1 MPQDDLKFSYQ
12 EAKEIIQANKT
23 YKEVSDE
30 IKERK
35 RRAGDSLEQAS
46 SKTSTTEESLVQKKK
61 RYQRQVKSQL
71 EELLELQFLSSG
83 SGNDNSN
90 YIKRKFTQTLLEIK
104 PKLKSIV
111 EKETISALG
120 CSQEQKYVAGDIYIK
135 VSAID
140 PSKRLKVSPDEPGSI
155 GIYESS
161 DTGVGVTPYSM
172 NRQLYT
178 RLQNLNVPFSTSYNT
193 DYIGKSGQALFD
205 IEYVTQDNFGNTGEF
220 YKVSVRDRQN
230 GENLV
235 TEFLT
240 DYYKT
245 IEVLDLRNFA
255 AQLANVLTGLL
266 DMELVVGTQQI
277 GVEGKFFK
285 ILTRILG
292 LCFDNRV
299 EIDVAGTSKIS
310 ELDGIDDTF
319 FEMTDQD
326 LREIDNFISNV
337 KQGVVEFVDC
347 DNIKLPLDRQN
358 VLNQLQLLDVQV
370 DGNQNDY
377 DSEVVDGLV
386 DSIVSQWEI
395 EFPKLELRHN
405 LTKDFL
411 KNYPLAIT
419 LGILGPKMLLP
430 LLIMGKSLQKNAI
443 DDINDLNDFIRQY
456 KKMIINLTSKI
467 AALFIE
473 TLFNIIKKDLLNLVS
488 SILIDVINES
498 KKARYS
504 MIYRLLVLAQQ
515 VGLLIDDYRKCKN
528 VIDNILLILAA
539 TKNVAAGK
547 KQLPYPALLLA
558 PTLPG
563 FSTTRASINVIQEL
577 QKAGINT
584 GPNPDGTVNKGVLAE
599 IQRITGVQKESDE
612 NGKVEFALPPSPI
625 TPAMTLPPIKL
636 VGKTM

>member
-30 IKERK
+30 IKQRK

-104 PKLKSIV
+104 PKLKSLV

-120 CSQEQKYVAGDIYIK
+120 CSQEQKYVSGDIYIK

-155 GIYESS
+155 GIYESL
-161 DTGVGVTPYSM
+161 DTGVGTTPYSM

-193 DYIGKSGQALFD
+193 DYIGKSGQPLFD

-235 TEFLT
+235 TEFLS

-266 DMELVVGTQQI
+266 DMELVVGTGQI

-292 LCFDNRV
+292 LCFDNRT
-299 EIDVAGTSKIS
+299 EIDVAGTSKVS

-347 DNIKLPLDRQN
+347 DNVKLPLDRQN
-358 VLNQLQLLDVQV
+358 VLNQLYLLDVQV

-377 DSEVVDGLV
+377 DSEVVDGVV

-395 EFPKLELRHN
+395 EYPTLELRHN

-443 DDINDLNDFIRQY
+443 DDVNDLNDFIRQY
-456 KKMIINLTSKI
+456 KKMIINITSKI

-488 SILIDVINES
+488 SILIDIVNES

-528 VIDNILLILAA
+528 VIDNILLVLAA

-636 VGKTM
+636 VGKSM

>member
-1 MPQDDLKFSYQ
+1 
-12 EAKEIIQANKT
+12 
-23 YKEVSDE
+23 
-30 IKERK
+30 
-35 RRAGDSLEQAS
+35 
-46 SKTSTTEESLVQKKK
+46 
-61 RYQRQVKSQL
+61 
-71 EELLELQFLSSG
+71 
-83 SGNDNSN
+83 
-90 YIKRKFTQTLLEIK
+90 
-104 PKLKSIV
+104 
-111 EKETISALG
+111 
-120 CSQEQKYVAGDIYIK
+120 
-135 VSAID
+135 
-140 PSKRLKVSPDEPGSI
+140 
-155 GIYESS
+155 
-161 DTGVGVTPYSM
+161 
-172 NRQLYT
+172 
-178 RLQNLNVPFSTSYNT
+178 
-193 DYIGKSGQALFD
+193 
-205 IEYVTQDNFGNTGEF
+205 
-220 YKVSVRDRQN
+220 
-230 GENLV
+230 
-235 TEFLT
+235 
-240 DYYKT
+240 
-245 IEVLDLRNFA
+245 
-255 AQLANVLTGLL
+255 
-266 DMELVVGTQQI
+266 
-277 GVEGKFFK
+277 
-285 ILTRILG
+285 LTRILG

-299 EIDVAGTSKIS
+299 EIDVSGNSKVS

-347 DNIKLPLDRQN
+347 DNVKLPLDRQN
-358 VLNQLQLLDVQV
+358 VLNQLYLLDVNV

-377 DSEVVDGLV
+377 DSETVDGLI

-488 SILIDVINES
+488 SILIDIVNES
-498 KKARYS
+498 KQARYT

-528 VIDNILLILAA
+528 VIDNILLVLAA
-539 TKNVAAGK
+539 TKNVLAGK

-563 FSTTRASINVIQEL
+563 FSSTRASINVIQEL

-584 GPNPDGTVNKGVLAE
+584 GPNPDGTVNKGVLSE

-612 NGKVEFALPPSPI
+612 NGKVEFALPPTPI

-636 VGKTM
+636 VGKSM

>member
-12 EAKEIIQANKT
+12 EAKELIQANKT
-23 YKEVSDE
+23 YKEVSDT

-120 CSQEQKYVAGDIYIK
+120 CSQEQKYVSGDIYIK

-140 PSKRLKVSPDEPGSI
+140 PSKRLKVSPEEPGSI
-155 GIYESS
+155 GIYESV
-161 DTGVGVTPYSM
+161 DTGVGTTPYSM

-266 DMELVVGTQQI
+266 DMELIVGTEQI
-277 GVEGKFFK
+277 AVEGKFFK

-299 EIDVAGTSKIS
+299 EIDVSGNSKVS

-347 DNIKLPLDRQN
+347 DNVKLPLDRQN
-358 VLNQLQLLDVQV
+358 VLNQLYLLDVNV

-377 DSEVVDGLV
+377 DSETVDGLI

-488 SILIDVINES
+488 SILIDIVNES
-498 KKARYS
+498 KQARYT

-528 VIDNILLILAA
+528 VIDNILLVLAA
-539 TKNVAAGK
+539 TKNVLAGK

-563 FSTTRASINVIQEL
+563 FSSTRASINVIQEL

-584 GPNPDGTVNKGVLAE
+584 GPNPDGTVNKGVLSE

-612 NGKVEFALPPSPI
+612 NGKVEFALPPTPI

-636 VGKTM
+636 VGKSM

>member
-12 EAKEIIQANKT
+12 EAKEKIQATKT

-35 RRAGDSLEQAS
+35 RRAGDSLEQS
-46 SKTSTTEESLVQKKK
+46 RSKTSTTEESLVQKKK
-61 RYQRQVKSQL
+61 RYQREVKNQL
-71 EELLELQFLSSG
+71 EELLELQFISSG
-83 SGNDNSN
+83 SGNDNTN
-90 YIKRKFTQTLLEIK
+90 YLKRKFNQTLLEIQ
-104 PKLKSIV
+104 PKLKNLV
-111 EKETISALG
+111 EKEVISALG
-120 CSQEQKYVAGDIYIK
+120 CSQEQKYNSGDIYIK
-135 VSAID
+135 VSAVD
-140 PSKRLKVSPDEPGSI
+140 PAKRLKTSPSEQGSI
-155 GIYESS
+155 GLYESQ
-161 DTGVGVTPYSM
+161 DTSVGTTPYSM
-172 NRQLYT
+172 NRQLYN
-178 RLQNLNVPFSTSYNT
+178 RLQNLNVPFSQSYNS
-193 DYIGKSGQALFD
+193 DYLGKSGQPLFD
-205 IEYVTQDNFGNTGEF
+205 ITYVTVDNFGNTGEF

-245 IEVLDLRNFA
+245 INLLDLRNFA
-255 AQLANVLTGLL
+255 AQLANILTGLL
-266 DMELVVGTQQI
+266 DIELVIGTDQLA
-277 GVEGKFFK
+277 VNGKFFQ

-292 LCFDNRV
+292 LCFDNRA
-299 EIDVAGTSKIS
+299 EIDVAGTSKVS

-337 KQGVVEFVDC
+337 KLGVVEFEDC
-347 DNIKLPLDRQN
+347 GNVKLPLDTQN
-358 VLNQLQLLDVQV
+358 VFNQLYLLDVLP
-370 DGNQNDY
+370 DGNINSYEED
-377 DSEVVDGLV
+377 VMDGVV

-395 EFPKLELRHN
+395 EYPTLELRHN
-405 LTKDFL
+405 ITKDFL

-419 LGILGPKMLLP
+419 ISILGPKLLLP
-430 LLIMGKSLQKNAI
+430 LLVMGKSLQKNAI
-443 DDINDLNDFIRQY
+443 DDINDLNDFMRHY
-456 KKMIINLTSKI
+456 KKMIINITSRI

-488 SILIDVINES
+488 SIILDIVNES

-528 VIDNILLILAA
+528 VIDNILLVFAA
-539 TKNVAAGK
+539 TQNVAAGK

-599 IQRITGVQKESDE
+599 IQRITGFQKEEDE
-612 NGKVEFALPPSPI
+612 NGKVEFALPPTPI

-636 VGKTM
+636 VGKKM